1 MPLPD
6 QRDLFEIPDD
16 ITYLNC
22 AYISP
27 LLRAAREAGQAAIAR
42 KSAPWRITAHDF
54 FSESE
59 AARSLFAA
67 LISSDTD
74 GVALIPSA
82 SYGLSLAAANVPVR
96 EGQRIVLL
104 EDAFPSNV
112 YPWRDLAER
121 SGGSIEVVAR
131 PSDFD
136 WTRELL
142 ERIDERTAVVAVP
155 HYHWTDGSLI
165 DLERVGER
173 ARAVGAALVVDATQ
187 SLGAAPLD
195 LGKVQPDYLVA
206 ATYKWLLGPYS
217 LGFLYAAANRREGR
231 PLEFNW
237 IAREGSEDFAG
248 LVQYRDTFQA
258 GARRYDVGERSNF
271 GLMPVAMVALRQI
284 MAWGVPEI
292 ASTLA
297 ELTAKIADEASR
309 LDLEVPPAQYRAPHL
324 IGLRSKSTLSPDL
337 PERLGAAGI
346 FVSVRGSSIRV
357 SPHLYNTSRDVDRLF
372 SVLGE
377 SL

>member
-1 MPLPD
+1 M
-6 QRDLFEIPDD
+6 
-16 ITYLNC
+16 
-22 AYISP
+22 
-27 LLRAAREAGQAAIAR
+27 
-42 KSAPWRITAHDF
+42 
-54 FSESE
+54 
-59 AARSLFAA
+59 
-67 LISSDTD
+67 ISSAVHMRR
-74 GVALIPSA
+74 GILC
-82 SYGLSLAAANVPVR
+82 VP
-96 EGQRIVLL
+96 
-104 EDAFPSNV
+104 
-112 YPWRDLAER
+112 
-121 SGGSIEVVAR
+121 
-131 PSDFD
+131 
-136 WTRELL
+136 T
-142 ERIDERTAVVAVP
+142 
-155 HYHWTDGSLI
+155 H
-165 DLERVGER
+165 
-173 ARAVGAALVVDATQ
+173 
-187 SLGAAPLD
+187 
-195 LGKVQPDYLVA
+195 
-206 ATYKWLLGPYS
+206 KWLLGPYS
-217 LGFLYAAANRREGR
+217 LGFLYAAPNRREGR

-237 IAREGSEDFAG
+237 IAREGSDNFAG

-309 LDLEVPPAQYRAPHL
+309 LDLESPPARLRAPHL
-324 IGLRSKSTLSPDL
+324 IGLRSKSMLSPDL